1 MVLFSF
7 LFYTPR
13 KSAFFLYD
21 LHTVLWKIIL
31 KPVSISFN
39 SNKWSKPFGFF
50 FHCIHNLWDKIT
62 STLFIMYQNTQP
74 CMRARLVVQCIRL
87 LVDATIIASYSRSK
101 LQILS
106 TSNTIHV
113 QLLYFNLTIYLSVD
127 FEVLFKLFTL
137 IPEH

>member
-1 MVLFSF
+1 MVLFFFYFTRQGKVPSF
-7 LFYTPR
+7 FTICIRFYG
-13 KSAFFLYD
+13 KSPLNQSPY
-21 LHTVLWKIIL
+21 H
-31 KPVSISFN
+31 SIPTNDPNHST
-39 SNKWSKPFGFF
+39 F

-62 STLFIMYQNTQP
+62 STLFIMYQSTQP

-127 FEVLFKLFTL
+127 FEVFFKLFTL

>member
-1 MVLFSF
+1 
-7 LFYTPR
+7 
-13 KSAFFLYD
+13 
-21 LHTVLWKIIL
+21 
-31 KPVSISFN
+31 
-39 SNKWSKPFGFF
+39 
-50 FHCIHNLWDKIT
+50 
-62 STLFIMYQNTQP
+62 MYQNTQP

-127 FEVLFKLFTL
+127 FEVFFKLFTL